1 MQVWEIVVLI
11 AGIAFVALV
20 VYAIIAIRK
29 MLLTLNKVDTLISEN
44 EASVTAIVKNVD
56 TISND
61 TKEIVTKVSNVVSH
75 ADKMAASLK
84 SGGLNA
90 LEYIPNVKRI
100 YDVAS
105 IAFAG
110 LKIIKSIRTR
120 HKKKKLTKT
129 KESGKRK

>member
-1 MQVWEIVVLI
+1 MGNRRLNCR
-11 AGIAFVALV
+11 IAFVALSFCN
-20 VYAIIAIRK
+20 YCDQKDAF
-29 MLLTLNKVDTLISEN
+29 DTEQGGYIISEN

-75 ADKMAASLK
+75 ADKMAVSLK